1 MGIDDCRR
9 PLQRPKRK
17 EEGAKSRGAAPGGE
31 STEQMQPPAALVVF
45 NTVLTEAKK
54 AVSWRWLRKRSR
66 EAAVVGGGGQAERG
80 EPPRLRGRRDLC

>member
-1 MGIDDCRR
+1 MTAGGRFGDQRGKRR
-9 PLQRPKRK
+9 ARRVVAQPR
-17 EEGAKSRGAAPGGE
+17 GGE

-54 AVSWRWLRKRSR
+54 AMSWRWLRKRSR